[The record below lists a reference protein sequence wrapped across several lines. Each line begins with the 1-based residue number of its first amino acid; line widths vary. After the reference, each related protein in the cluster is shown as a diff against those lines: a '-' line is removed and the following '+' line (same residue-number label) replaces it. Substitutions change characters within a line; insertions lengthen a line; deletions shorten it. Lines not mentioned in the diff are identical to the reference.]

1 MVHDD
6 KNKQKATRLKQ
17 SFCLQNKGNSFIK
30 EDILHTNEQ
39 IENMSKTKH
48 DMKNNILC
56 LSRLIA
62 DSKYEEAEEFCNS
75 ISEKP

>member
-1 MVHDD
+1 MLTE
-6 KNKQKATRLKQ
+6 QREQLY
-17 SFCLQNKGNSFIK
+17 K

-62 DSKYEEAEEFCNS
+62 DSKYEEAEEFLQFY
-75 ISEKP
+75 IRKP